1 MTEERE
7 RFFSRLATI
16 PGIRTMPSIGS
27 WILIKVENPTELAR
41 KVNRRL
47 EPGTVSVP
55 RNVEGAVRLPVRDP
69 KSNEALFTTI
79 SDLLRSKARRRYFQD
94 LRQLTPAESV

>member
-1 MTEERE
+1 MDEERE

-16 PGIRTMPSIGS
+16 PGLRTLPSIGE
-27 WILIKVENPTELAR
+27 WILIEVDNPSDLAR

-55 RNVEGAVRLPVRDP
+55 RHVNGAVRIPVRDP
-69 KSNEALFTTI
+69 KRNEELFKTI
-79 SDLLRSKARRRYFQD
+79 RDLQQKKARTRYFQE
-94 LRQLTPAESV
+94 LRTSAV

>member
-1 MTEERE
+1 MNEERE

-27 WILIKVENPTELAR
+27 WILVEVDNPADLAR

-47 EPGTVSVP
+47 DPGTVSVP
-55 RNVEGAVRLPVRDP
+55 RHVAGAVRVPVRDP
-69 KSNEALFTTI
+69 KHNEEIFQVFRE
-79 SDLLRSKARRRYFQD
+79 LLLKKARTRYFQE
-94 LRQLTPAESV
+94 LRQVSMAE

>member
-27 WILIKVENPTELAR
+27 WILIQVENPAELAR
-41 KVNRRL
+41 KINRRA
-47 EPGTVSVP
+47 EPGTVNVP
-55 RNVEGAVRLPVRDP
+55 RNVANAVRIPVRDP
-69 KSNEALFTTI
+69 KSNESLFQVI
-79 SDLLRSKARRRYFQD
+79 RDVCFKSLRRRYYRE
-94 LRQLTPAESV
+94 LCRPAIATE